1 MTCTMRRK
9 NISIDRVTY
18 ALLRA
23 AKRPGESFSAVIRRL
38 LAHEEPSFS
47 AFKYLFDP
55 DTAKELAE
63 TIRQM
68 REQELDI
75 DR

>member
-1 MTCTMRRK
+1 MKRK
-9 NISIDRVTY
+9 NISVDRVTY

-47 AFKYLFDP
+47 AIRYLFDE
-55 DTAKELAE
+55 DEAKELAE
-63 TIRQM
+63 TIRKM
-68 REQELDI
+68 RGEEVGP

>member
-1 MTCTMRRK
+1 MSWKT
-9 NISIDRVTY
+9 ISVDRVTH
-18 ALLRA
+18 ALLKA

-38 LAHEEPSFS
+38 LAHEEPSLS
-47 AFKYLFDP
+47 AFRYLFDQ

-63 TIRQM
+63 TLRQM
-68 REQELDI
+68 REEELDI

>member
-1 MTCTMRRK
+1 MTRTMRRK

-23 AKRPGESFSAVIRRL
+23 AKRPGESFSVVIRRL

-47 AFKYLFDP
+47 AIRYLFDE

-68 REQELDI
+68 REQELGLN
-75 DR
+75 R